1 MLGDSGRVNALHTLV
16 QEWMDTDPGHTIG
29 VLAQRAGMHRNTIY
43 AAIKDGA
50 GVPRKAT
57 MEKLARGLGVPVQ
70 KVKDAAYQA
79 AGFRVEAIDNPESPE
94 IRGWLALL
102 DELPPERRQELWDIG
117 AMYLRRAKD
126 AP

>member
-1 MLGDSGRVNALHTLV
+1 MNALHNLV
-16 QEWMDTDPGHTIG
+16 QEWMDADPGHTIG

-70 KVKDAAYQA
+70 KVKDAAYEA
-79 AGFRVEAIDNPESPE
+79 AGFRVEAIEGLDPEM
-94 IRGWLALL
+94 RGWIAMLG
-102 DELPPERRQELWDIG
+102 ELPPERRRDLADL
-117 AMYLRRAKD
+117 ANVYLKRAKD
-126 AP
+126 TP